1 MRRLVQD
8 SFAEPSDPGTLEGEA
23 LVIHLRSEP
32 TRNRALIIF
41 VHGLGGSRYGSGAT
55 WGFFPRF
62 VFEDFPDVD
71 VGLYDYVTLFRRFKF
86 WESIHLSR
94 EAIVFADLIRDVAPY
109 QVLILVGHS
118 MGGLLCEA
126 AIGDLVNTGQEQ
138 ALKRI
143 GGMILMASPQTGSQR
158 VPSVLSFLSK
168 DAYALRPHGDF
179 VTSLQRTLTDR
190 LWLFEVGSP
199 PPNRYPVPAW
209 AILGSSDFWVDQ
221 LSAYIGLPSSQ
232 TKTIR
237 GSHTQIVKPSGKQHD
252 GYDFVCGC
260 IRKILARSVAST
272 EGQRRAEERNVAVRI
287 PASRVPAVGIF
298 LDRKEILTRVMEFLR
313 DQTRHLV
320 IIAGLPGIGK
330 SALAAKAALDGAPHF
345 KDVFWMTCS
354 REHSTVDVLFGQL
367 YAFLERNGDE
377 SLRGLWNAPLP
388 DLLSAKIDALV
399 EALSRNAYLLIFDEF
414 STWLD
419 EQLQVKNPESRRVL
433 HGLVGSAHLSKILLI
448 TERKLFFDPQSNPIP
463 PGIMQTEELFGLEE
477 VDGIKLLKQYLPS
490 EDENLLRRIVQ
501 TCGAN
506 PRMLNW
512 FGYLV
517 ASGRQDTETLLASEG
532 IELSWM
538 LLNGAVE
545 DLTEDSREALERLS
559 IFRRPLT
566 EKDLDHLHV
575 SFQKAVVPLLD
586 RFLGTRYQ
594 QDNSVLLAEPA
605 KTFVRARLG
614 PEKLRRLHLEAV
626 VFYAA
631 KESAAAQPSTF
642 RDVLPVLEK
651 AYHLAQIGQGQE
663 SADSLLGVSESL
675 TEWGYL
681 DLVRDEVGR
690 VLETIKADPL
700 RRARCLWT
708 LAEVQDIR
716 SEYPAAL
723 NLFHESLHAF
733 ETAQN
738 YEGVARCRW
747 RVGRVRNALGDLS
760 VALEDFRVCI
770 EICDQR
776 KMLGP
781 KAAALLDKGWT
792 LAQQGDR
799 DQALAVMESSLELA
813 TKSGDFQTQA
823 SANRQIGWILWDYRR
838 ETEKSR
844 ECYQRSL
851 EMGTSHGL
859 LKELGAVHGDLGYL
873 HTQWGDSHAAEE
885 SCRTAIKIREALGDQ
900 HGLASAYL
908 NLGLVFQTRKAYTEG
923 SRCYQES
930 LVIYRRLKVP
940 SGEAEVLLRQ
950 GILWREYAQFGE
962 SEKTLKQALG
972 VVQSHG
978 LKLTLGDVLHQ
989 LGRTLLL
996 AGRNEEAHSWLA
1008 RAVEEADKI
1017 KSPRAVEYAEFFR
1030 TASN

>member
-62 VFEDFPDVD
+62 VFEDFPDLD
-71 VGLYDYVTLFRRFKF
+71 VGLYDYVTLFRRLKF

-109 QVLILVGHS
+109 EVLILVGHS

-126 AIGDLVNTGQEQ
+126 ALGSLVSTGQEQ
-138 ALKRI
+138 SLKKI
-143 GGMILMASPQTGSQR
+143 GGMILMASPQTGSGR

-168 DAYALRPHGDF
+168 DVQALRPHGDF

-190 LWLFEVGSP
+190 LWLLEAGSP
-199 PPNRYPVPAW
+199 PPNRYPVPTW

-221 LSAYIGLPSSQ
+221 LSAYIGLPGTQ

-237 GSHTQIVKPSGKQHD
+237 GSHTQIVKPSDKQHD

-260 IRKILARSVAST
+260 IRKILARSLPST
-272 EGQRRAEERNVAVRI
+272 EGQRRAEERNVAVRL
-287 PASRVPAVGIF
+287 PPSRVPAVGIF
-298 LDRKEILTRVMEFLR
+298 LDRKEILTSVREFLK
-313 DQTRHLV
+313 DQTRKLV
-320 IIAGLPGIGK
+320 VIAGLPGIGK
-330 SALAAKAALDGAPHF
+330 SALAAKVALDSAPHF

-354 REHSTVDVLFGQL
+354 RERSTVDVLLGQL
-367 YAFLERNGDE
+367 YAFLERNGNE
-377 SLRGLWNAPLP
+377 AFRGLWNAPQP
-388 DLLSAKIDALV
+388 DLLSAKVDALV
-399 EALSRNAYLLIFDEF
+399 EALSRNTYLLIFDEF
-414 STWLD
+414 AAWLD
-419 EQLQVKNPESRRVL
+419 EQGQVKNPEARRVL
-433 HGLVGSAHLSKILLI
+433 HGLVSSAHLSKILLI

-463 PGIMQTEELFGLEE
+463 PGIMQNEELFGLEQA
-477 VDGIKLLKQYLPS
+477 DGINLLRQYLPS
-490 EDENLLRRIVQ
+490 EDEEVLQRIVQ

-512 FGYLV
+512 FGYIV
-517 ASGRQDTETLLASEG
+517 ASGRQDTKTLLASEG
-532 IELSWM
+532 IELSWK

-559 IFRRPLT
+559 ILRRPLT
-566 EKDLDHLHV
+566 EEDLDHWHM
-575 SFQKAVVPLLD
+575 SFQRAVMPLVD
-586 RFLGTRYQ
+586 RFLATQYQ

-614 PEKLRRLHLEAV
+614 PEKLRRLHFEAIR
-626 VFYAA
+626 FYAA
-631 KESAAAQPSTF
+631 KESTAQPSTF

-651 AYHLAQIGQGQE
+651 AYHFAQIGQGQE
-663 SADSLLGVSESL
+663 SADSLIGVSESL
-675 TEWGYL
+675 TDWGYL
-681 DLVRDEVGR
+681 DLVEDEVHR
-690 VLETIKADPL
+690 ILEMIKTDPL

-708 LAEVQDIR
+708 LADVQDIR
-716 SEYPAAL
+716 SEFPAAL
-723 NLFHESLHAF
+723 NLFHESLRAF

-760 VALEDFRVCI
+760 LALEDFRVCI
-770 EICDQR
+770 EISDQW
-776 KMLGP
+776 KMSDP
-781 KAAALLDKGWT
+781 KAAAMLDKGWT

-799 DQALAVMESSLELA
+799 DQALALMEASLELA
-813 TKSGDFQTQA
+813 TKSGNFQTQA
-823 SANRQIGWILWDYRR
+823 SANRQMGWILWDYRR
-838 ETEKSR
+838 EGERAR
-844 ECYQRSL
+844 EYYQRSL
-851 EMGTSHGL
+851 EISTSRGL
-859 LKELGAVHGDLGYL
+859 LKELAAVHGDLGYL
-873 HTQWGDSHAAEE
+873 YTQWGDSHAAEE
-885 SCRTAIKIREALGDQ
+885 NCRTAIKIREALGDQ
-900 HGLASAYL
+900 HGLASACL
-908 NLGLVFQTRKAYTEG
+908 NLGLVFQTQKAYGEG
-923 SRCYQES
+923 SRCYEQS

-950 GILWREYAQFGE
+950 GILWREYAQFAE
-962 SEKTLKQALG
+962 SEKTLKQALE
-972 VVQSHG
+972 VVQNYG
-978 LKLTLGDVLHQ
+978 LNLTLGDVMHQ
-989 LGRTLLL
+989 MGRTLLL
-996 AGRNEEAHSWLA
+996 DGRNEEARFWLEG
-1008 RAVEEADKI
+1008 AVEEAGRI
-1017 KSPRAVEYAEFFR
+1017 KSPRAAEYAEFFR

>member
-8 SFAEPSDPGTLEGEA
+8 RFAEPRDPGTLEGEA
-23 LVIHLRSEP
+23 LVIHQRSEP
-32 TRNRALIIF
+32 TRNRALIVF
-41 VHGLGGSRYGSGAT
+41 VHGLGGSRYGNRAT

-71 VGLYDYVTLFRRFKF
+71 VGLYDYVTLFRRLKF

-126 AIGDLVNTGQEQ
+126 AIGGLVNTGQAQ
-138 ALKRI
+138 ALQKI

-158 VPSVLSFLSK
+158 VPSVLSFFSK

-190 LWLFEVGSP
+190 LWLFESASP
-199 PPNRYPVPAW
+199 PPNRYSVPAW

-237 GSHTQIVKPSGKQHD
+237 GSHTQIVKPSSKQHD

-260 IRKILARSVAST
+260 IRKILERSSAST
-272 EGQRRAEERNVAVRI
+272 EGLRRAEERNVAVRI

-298 LDRKEILTRVMEFLR
+298 LDRKEILTQVMEFLK
-313 DQTRHLV
+313 DQPSRLV
-320 IIAGLPGIGK
+320 VIAGLPGIGK
-330 SALAAKAALDGAPHF
+330 SALAAKTALDSASQF
-345 KDVFWMTCS
+345 KDVLWITCS
-354 REHSTVDVLFGQL
+354 RERATVDVLLGQL

-399 EALSRNAYLLIFDEF
+399 EALSRNTYLLIFDEF
-414 STWLD
+414 ACWLD
-419 EQLQVKNPESRRVL
+419 EQLQVKNPEARRVL
-433 HGLVGSAHLSKILLI
+433 HGLVSSAHLSKILLI

-463 PGIMQTEELFGLEE
+463 PGIMQQEELFGLEE
-477 VDGIKLLKQYLPS
+477 ADGIKLLKQYLPS
-490 EDENLLRRIVQ
+490 EDENLLKRIVQ

-506 PRMLNW
+506 PRMLNS

-517 ASGRQDTETLLASEG
+517 AHGRQDIKTLLASEG
-532 IELSWM
+532 IELSWK
-538 LLNGAVE
+538 LLNGTVE

-559 IFRRPLT
+559 VFRRPLT

-575 SFQKAVVPLLD
+575 SFPKAVMPLLD
-586 RFLGTRYQ
+586 RFLATRYQ
-594 QDNSVLLAEPA
+594 KDNSVLLAEPA
-605 KTFVRARLG
+605 RTFVRARLG
-614 PEKLRRLHLEAV
+614 PETLRRLHLEAV
-626 VFYAA
+626 DFYAVKA
-631 KESAAAQPSTF
+631 SAAQPSTF
-642 RDVLPVLEK
+642 RDVSPVLEK

-663 SADSLLGVSESL
+663 AADSLLSVSELL

-681 DLVRDEVGR
+681 DLVQDEVGR
-690 VLETIKADPL
+690 VLETIPVDPL

-716 SEYPAAL
+716 SVYPAAL
-723 NLFHESLHAF
+723 NLFAESLHAF
-733 ETAQN
+733 EKAQN

-760 VALEDFRVCI
+760 AALEDFRICI

-776 KMLGP
+776 NITGP

-792 LAQQGDR
+792 LAQQGNR
-799 DQALAVMESSLELA
+799 DQALALIEPSLELA

-823 SANRQIGWILWDYRR
+823 GASRQMGWILWDYRR
-838 ETEKSR
+838 ETGKSR
-844 ECYQRSL
+844 ECYRRSL
-851 EMGTSHGL
+851 DIGTSHGL

-873 HTQWGDSHAAEE
+873 LNQWGDSQAAEE

-908 NLGLVFQTRKAYTEG
+908 NLGLVFQTRKAYAEE
-923 SRCYQES
+923 SRCYEES
-930 LVIYRRLKVP
+930 LGIYRRLKVP

-950 GILWREYAQFGE
+950 GISWRERAQLSE
-962 SEKTLKQALG
+962 SEKTLKQALE

-978 LKLTLGDVLHQ
+978 LTLTLGDVLHQ

-996 AGRNEEAHSWLA
+996 VGRNEEARICLA
-1008 RAVEEADKI
+1008 GAVKEADKV
-1017 KSPRAVEYAEFFR
+1017 KSPRAVEYAKIFR